1 MTRVWLLFGVLAL
14 TGGQLVYPD
23 QYNRITTNFGR
34 ASAPPSDYQVTK
46 SSQSVQQIQSDQF
59 NGGSTAQFGVTNP
72 AASLQSTPETW
83 SNHVNHCY
91 LNAQSWLLISYVF
104 FYSFDLKSSKNING
118 LKKSTSVLIHH

>member
-14 TGGQLVYPD
+14 AGGQLVYPD

-46 SSQSVQQIQSDQF
+46 SSQSVQQIQSDQQF
-59 NGGSTAQFGVTNP
+59 NGGPIAQFGAANP
-72 AASLQSTPETW
+72 AASPQFTNNPETW

-91 LNAQSWLLISYVF
+91 LNAQL
-104 FYSFDLKSSKNING
+104 
-118 LKKSTSVLIHH
+118 